1 MQQITS
7 EFLIACAGVILSLAF
22 SYIPGLEAK
31 FATLDGIQKRL
42 LMLLLLVTS
51 TLILFGV
58 GCLNWGTTLGVDG
71 LACTQTGALALA
83 RSFGFAVIANQTT
96 FLITP
101 KRASK

>member
-1 MQQITS
+1 MQQITP
-7 EFLIACAGVILSLAF
+7 EFLIACAGIVLSLAF

-42 LMLLLLVTS
+42 LMLLLLLTS

-58 GCLNWGTTLGVDG
+58 ACLNWGTALGIDG
-71 LACTQTGALALA
+71 LACTQNGAIALT
-83 RSFGFAVIANQTT
+83 RSFGIAVIANQTT